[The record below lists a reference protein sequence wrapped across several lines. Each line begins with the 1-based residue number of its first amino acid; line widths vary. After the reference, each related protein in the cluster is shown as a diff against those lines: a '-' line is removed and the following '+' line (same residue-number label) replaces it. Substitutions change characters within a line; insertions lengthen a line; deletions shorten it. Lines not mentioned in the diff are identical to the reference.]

1 MTVVE
6 RRGATWAQVERIVSL
21 SEAHEVLPRL
31 MPDRKDLA
39 GLRRFHEKSAAV
51 YRRVADLDR
60 GHHHE
65 ALYWADREDR
75 LARELDGHREGTS
88 S

>member
-1 MTVVE
+1 MTVAE
-6 RRGATWAQVERIVSL
+6 RRRATWDRAERIVRL

-31 MPDRKDLA
+31 MPDKSDLA
-39 GLRRFHEKSAAV
+39 GLRRFHERSAAV

-65 ALYWADREDR
+65 AMYWADREDR
-75 LARELDGHREGTS
+75 LARELDGR
-88 S
+88 